1 MRRSPVKRK
10 NSRQSSSLQPLGASP
25 SLELAA
31 APARKLAIAWSMFV
45 VSAGIVISQPT
56 STYRAPA
63 IAVSARPISR
73 PWHSDRPGGF
83 LSRPLN
89 ARHTRRPF
97 DLFIWPRLEFQ
108 NHHPEDHAVRAFPGI
123 YTGAHLNTFRIPS
136 LVGRT
141 SEAARR
147 DADPARAGFGRI
159 SAPPQRVRG
168 KVTALVTGLLFKLA
182 LAPILILVLFVG
194 VLGSEG
200 PVLRVTVFKAAIAPM
215 IGASIIAMDH
225 ELDPPLI
232 TLMIGV
238 GIPLSFLTL
247 PAWWYLL

>member
-10 NSRQSSSLQPLGASP
+10 SSRQSSSLQPLGASP

-31 APARKLAIAWSMFV
+31 APARKLAIAWSIFV
-45 VSAGIVISQPT
+45 GSAGIVISQAT

-63 IAVSARPISR
+63 IAVPACRARQYTCRDRAAEAPRHWGADADRGARQYLLCRAPYDPEFLWRPISR

-89 ARHTRRPF
+89 ARHPRRL
-97 DLFIWPRLEFQ
+97 DLFIRPRREFQ
-108 NHHPEDHAVRAFPGI
+108 NHHPEDHALRAFPGI

-147 DADPARAGFGRI
+147 DADPARAGFG
-159 SAPPQRVRG
+159 
-168 KVTALVTGLLFKLA
+168 
-182 LAPILILVLFVG
+182 
-194 VLGSEG
+194 
-200 PVLRVTVFKAAIAPM
+200 
-215 IGASIIAMDH
+215 
-225 ELDPPLI
+225 
-232 TLMIGV
+232 
-238 GIPLSFLTL
+238 
-247 PAWWYLL
+247 